1 MLARCLLRGRGFA
14 TASKQSPRIFV
25 TGSVGQIGTELVAT
39 LRTKYGV
46 NNVIASGVCR
56 HWQLLGLVTTFC
68 TC

>member
-14 TASKQSPRIFV
+14 TSAKQSPRIFV

-46 NNVIASGVCR
+46 NNVIASGVSAVTVA
-56 HWQLLGLVTTFC
+56 GVVTTVIRVI
-68 TC
+68 